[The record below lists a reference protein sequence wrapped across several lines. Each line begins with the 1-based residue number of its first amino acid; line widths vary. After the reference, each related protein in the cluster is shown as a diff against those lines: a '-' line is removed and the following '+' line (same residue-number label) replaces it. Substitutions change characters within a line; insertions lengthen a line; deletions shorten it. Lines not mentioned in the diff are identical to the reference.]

1 MSENKAMM
9 IIPKECPF
17 CNQTIGLTKKRVI
30 ENHRLTNKYKDMV
43 WCYGCGYHVNLT
55 YFQTRPIEDAL
66 RAENKRIIKL
76 FELLTPGGSE
86 FYNDPDR
93 CYRFAKDSHA
103 TMGKVAAERNAL
115 RARVAELEEAM
126 LTYIK
131 TEWSIDEND

>member
-1 MSENKAMM
+1 MRCEHGNNK
-9 IIPKECPF
+9 IHCSWCLIKER
-17 CNQTIGLTKKRVI
+17 N
-30 ENHRLTNKYKDMV
+30 
-43 WCYGCGYHVNLT
+43 
-55 YFQTRPIEDAL
+55 AL
-66 RAENKRIIKL
+66 LAENKRIIKL

-131 TEWSIDEND
+131 QSGV

>member
-1 MSENKAMM
+1 MELKPCVCGREAVVVEYKSDFGIHCKYSDPIVCVEEDEYFCRHLGAMDF
-9 IIPKECPF
+9 PTRESA
-17 CNQTIGLTKKRVI
+17 I
-30 ENHRLTNKYKDMV
+30 EFWN
-43 WCYGCGYHVNLT
+43 
-55 YFQTRPIEDAL
+55 TRPIEDAL

-115 RARVAELEEAM
+115 RARVAELEEAI

-131 TEWSIDEND
+131 QSGV

>member
-1 MSENKAMM
+1 MSEKIVCGWCGCFHDNYEGMYDWMKCLDAVRDSLRKENK
-9 IIPKECPF
+9 
-17 CNQTIGLTKKRVI
+17 
-30 ENHRLTNKYKDMV
+30 
-43 WCYGCGYHVNLT
+43 
-55 YFQTRPIEDAL
+55 AL

-115 RARVAELEEAM
+115 RARVAELEKLMLEAM
-126 LTYIK
+126 DNCETCRGEAVVSRMCARCQ
-131 TEWSIDEND
+131 TFFRVTRG